1 MTEKYGYDALA
12 SEYYDSFHRTCRNF
26 DETTVNALTD
36 RPVTIPAEGLVLDV
50 GCGRGHCI
58 EFLGVDAQRIVQLDS
73 SRKMLELQD
82 RESCCLRMHADA
94 TDVPLLDDQFI
105 AVVGFLIDPFIGLNF
120 FSEAFRL
127 LRVGGVFFA
136 STPTSE
142 WGLPLRKGL
151 TMEASSAR
159 FLTKQDETVIV
170 PSTLIRSEKLDEM
183 LVHTGFQD
191 IQVTSHCLPR
201 TANQISPDIQCVAEK
216 RKIDLYEMPI
226 IHFVSG
232 KKAQ

>member
-1 MTEKYGYDALA
+1 MTEQYGYDALA

-50 GCGRGHCI
+50 GCGRGRCI
-58 EFLGVDAQRIVQLDS
+58 ELLGLDAQRIVQLDS

-127 LRVGGVFFA
+127 LRRDGVLFA

-151 TMEASSAR
+151 GMDVSSAR
-159 FLTKQDETVIV
+159 FLTKQQDTVIV
-170 PSTLIRSEKLDEM
+170 PSTLIRAEKLQEM
-183 LVHTGFQD
+183 LAHTGFED

-201 TANQISPDIQCVAEK
+201 TVKQISPDIQCVAEK
-216 RKIDLYEMPI
+216 REIEVYELPI
-226 IHFVSG
+226 IQLISA
-232 KKAQ
+232 KSA

>member
-1 MTEKYGYDALA
+1 MTEQYGYDALA

-50 GCGRGHCI
+50 GCGRGRCI

-82 RESCCLRMHADA
+82 RESCCVRMLADA

-142 WGLPLRKGL
+142 WGLPLRNEL
-151 TMEASSAR
+151 AMEASSAQ
-159 FLTKQDETVIV
+159 FLTKQNETVIL
-170 PSTLIRSEKLDEM
+170 PSTLIPTEKLGEM
-183 LVHTGFQD
+183 LAHTGFQD
-191 IQVTSHCLPR
+191 IQVTSHCLPK
-201 TANQISPDIQCVAEK
+201 TANQISPDIQCVAKQRE
-216 RKIDLYEMPI
+216 IEVYELPI
-226 IHFVSG
+226 IHLVSAN
-232 KKAQ
+232 KAQ